1 MKRTRLLIPISM
13 ALLIVSSVAA
23 QSGGTY
29 DLSWSTIDNG
39 GGSSSGGNYTVEG
52 TLGQPD
58 TGVLSGGGYTVNG
71 GFWFSTGVSYQ
82 VYLPVVMR

>member
-1 MKRTRLLIPISM
+1 MKRTRLLIPIIM
-13 ALLIVSSVAA
+13 ALLIASSVTA

-39 GGSSSGGNYTVEG
+39 GGSSSGGSYTVAG

-58 TGVLSGGGYTVNG
+58 AGGSIGGSYTLGG
-71 GFWFSTGVSYQ
+71 GFWFSTAMSYRI
-82 VYLPVVMR
+82 YLPVILR